1 MPLTIKK
8 NKTMIKRSAAMKMA
22 ESQEKMQ
29 AYVTMTEFHYA
40 QICIKHEPASLI
52 PIGIDYEGE
61 VKKLEEMAD
70 IYFPEGEDDYDI
82 IYILPK
88 ENLYLGPI
96 AEGII
101 TVHPEFKIDIFSHCD
116 EGNTDDEQNKEQM
129 GSGFA
134 HKEDPEEVFTK
145 NEDELEDDVKYY
157 YIRLTMPPVNK
168 KRRDFCHEQVKQI
181 FNYTKVKLDKEKV
194 VMKANVAP
202 KTIGYTDKELDEV
215 NKAMDKIYDD
225 CLKQAEDMRND
236 KDDEIEM
243 AYNKFV
249 EMYGED
255 ESDSVSIN
263 DTSASQPVQE
273 ETTPAEGDSLSTSLF
288 GSASQSDGEGND
300 DEASQSMKL

>member
-1 MPLTIKK
+1 MIKK
-8 NKTMIKRSAAMKMA
+8 SALTKIM
-22 ESQEKMQ
+22 ESQQKMQ
-29 AYVTMTEFHYA
+29 SYVTMTEFHYA
-40 QICIKHEPASLI
+40 QICIKHEAASLI
-52 PIGIDYEGE
+52 PIGIDYEGK

-70 IYFPEGEDDYDI
+70 IYFPENEDDFDK
-82 IYILPK
+82 IYVLPK
-88 ENLYLGPI
+88 ENLFLSPI
-96 AEGII
+96 IDGIF
-101 TVHPEFKIDIFSHCD
+101 TVHPEFKIEIFSK
-116 EGNTDDEQNKEQM
+116 GNEQETETEESEEKM
-129 GSGFA
+129 GSGFIQQ
-134 HKEDPEEVFTK
+134 ENPEEVLSK
-145 NEDELEDDVKYY
+145 NEEEMEDDEKYY

-215 NKAMDKIYDD
+215 NKAMDKAYDD
-225 CLKQAEDMRND
+225 SLKQAEDMRND

-255 ESDSVSIN
+255 ENDSTSGN
-263 DTSASQPVQE
+263 ETSASKPAE
-273 ETTPAEGDSLSTSLF
+273 EGTTPAEDNSQSTSLF
-288 GSASQSDGEGND
+288 GSDSQSEGDGND